1 MTIGERLEEARKRK
15 GVSVREAAEA
25 TKIRGDYLLA
35 LEANK
40 IEEIQLP
47 DIYVRGFLK
56 IYARFLKADP
66 EKLIID
72 YDARM
77 ARRSGGGELHASA
90 GRESLGRME
99 LPEGEDSDEDESGPD
114 SRSASAQPAARI
126 HAPPSASAH
135 DELDA
140 ERPPP
145 ADSDNALYIKI
156 AVIGVSVGVVAL
168 LLVLL
173 VSLIR
178 SPEMPPDERP
188 AAVTEE
194 PADAPARD
202 IVLRATGDVTVI
214 VEQVSDR
221 SRLFQGTLNAGD
233 AVSLEREGPVS
244 IRFTDGEALVIERDG
259 REVAIGAAGPGRTQ
273 IQ

>member
-35 LEANK
+35 FEANK
-40 IEEIQLP
+40 FEEIQLP

-56 IYARFLKADP
+56 IYGRFLKADP
-66 EKLIID
+66 EKLVID

-77 ARRSGGGELHASA
+77 ARRSSGGDSHAA
-90 GRESLGRME
+90 HRESLGRME
-99 LPEGEDSDEDESGPD
+99 LPQDDDADDGDSAAESRNAPA
-114 SRSASAQPAARI
+114 RLHTPPPVSAT
-126 HAPPSASAH
+126 
-135 DELDA
+135 DELA
-140 ERPPP
+140 TERPPP
-145 ADSDNALYIKI
+145 AESDNALYIKI

-173 VSLIR
+173 ISLIR
-178 SPEMPPDERP
+178 SPDVPPDDRP
-188 AAVTEE
+188 ATAAEE
-194 PADAPARD
+194 PADAPGRD

-214 VEQVSDR
+214 VEQISDR
-221 SRLFQGTLNAGD
+221 RRLFQGSLNAGD

-244 IRFTDGEALVIERDG
+244 IRFTDGEALVIERNG
-259 REVAIGAAGPGRTQ
+259 REVAVGAAGPGRTQ

>member
-40 IEEIQLP
+40 FEEVQLP

-66 EKLIID
+66 EKLVID

-77 ARRSGGGELHASA
+77 ARRSSGGDPHSGS
-90 GRESLGRME
+90 RESLGRME
-99 LPEGEDSDEDESGPD
+99 LPHDEEADNGEDAADNRKAP
-114 SRSASAQPAARI
+114 AQPAGRI
-126 HAPPSASAH
+126 HTPPPVSAP
-135 DELDA
+135 DELET

-145 ADSDNALYIKI
+145 AESDNALYIKI

-173 VSLIR
+173 ISLIR
-178 SPEMPPDERP
+178 SPDTVPNDRP
-188 AAVTEE
+188 AATTEE
-194 PADAPARD
+194 PADATGRD
-202 IVLRATGDVTVI
+202 VVLRATGDVTVI

-221 SRLFQGTLNAGD
+221 RRLFQGSLNAGD

-244 IRFTDGEALVIERDG
+244 IRFTDGEALVIERNG
-259 REVAIGAAGPGRTQ
+259 REVAIGAAGPGRTT